1 MVSKQAQVAKPL
13 VSELTDGKHR
23 NLIPFKPSQSGNPR
37 GRPKGARSK
46 LGEDFL
52 TELYENFAVHGA
64 AAIERVCEDD
74 PAAYLRVIVSV
85 LPKDIKIDRR
95 PDAGP
100 LSDLTEDELKALL
113 YAARN
118 AVAHAMRQQQNKAAQ
133 NIPADVLGD
142 LSQ

>member
-1 MVSKQAQVAKPL
+1 
-13 VSELTDGKHR
+13 
-23 NLIPFKPSQSGNPR
+23 
-37 GRPKGARSK
+37 
-46 LGEDFL
+46 
-52 TELYENFAVHGA
+52 VHGA

-118 AVAHAMRQQQNKAAQ
+118 AVAPAMRQQQNKAAQ

-142 LSQ
+142 L